1 MVQKSFQKSNFKANK
16 KAKEPRFFFQIFVKA
31 LIFSARVTEF
41 CKRAPQKS
49 YFLRKEYVGSI
60 RASSI
65 SRFFAVN
72 KRPLVDFKGQRG
84 GFFEILVQ
92 E

>member
-1 MVQKSFQKSNFKANK
+1 MSKSLGFLQLFLKS
-16 KAKEPRFFFQIFVKA
+16 
-31 LIFSARVTEF
+31 LIFSTRDKDF
-41 CKRAPQKS
+41 CKMAPQKS

-84 GFFEILVQ
+84 GFFEILVR